1 MKKILSLTLAALMV
15 VSMVPTAFAAENQ
28 DYSLGTAVTVEG
40 AGGEYT
46 VTVPATLE
54 PGQTGTVTAKGYWA
68 AEDTLKVTAPE
79 TIEVTNTVTNQ
90 KATVNV
96 DFDGIESLGDDLEE
110 LTKTASISVDK
121 GNTKFGT
128 WTGTIVYNVEL
139 VEPLVVPGDGQIS
152 VVIHNGEVNEDDKA
166 SVYATCLADEDM
178 TWEQWVASDYNT
190 IGAEIDGTYVRV
202 ASNYFIYAGEV
213 TNNAYGGSVGG
224 SVVSATKKIAETNG
238 SFYLADASWYNG

>member
-1 MKKILSLTLAALMV
+1 MKKILSLTLAVMLL
-15 VSMVPTAFAAENQ
+15 VSAIPTAFAAENQ

-46 VTVPATLE
+46 VTVPATLNA
-54 PGQTGTVTAKGYWA
+54 GQTGTVTAKGYWA

-79 TIEVTNTVTNQ
+79 TIEVTNTITNQ

-110 LTKTASISVDK
+110 MNIPVNISVDK

-139 VEPLVVPGDGQIS
+139 VKPVIPGAII
-152 VVIHNGEVNEDDKA
+152 VFTIAENEYQA
-166 SVYATCLADEDM
+166 ESGM
-178 TWEQWVASDYNT
+178 TWAEWVESDYSQGKFGLDNINDRIVAT
-190 IGAEIDGTYVRV
+190 GNGWTPALNDVRV
-202 ASNYFIYAGEV
+202 APTDVIIEGTTYA
-213 TNNAYGGSVGG
+213 
-224 SVVSATKKIAETNG
+224 KK
-238 SFYLADASWYNG
+238 Y

>member
-15 VSMVPTAFAAENQ
+15 VSMVPTAFAAETQ

-46 VTVPATLE
+46 VTVPATLNA
-54 PGQTGTVTAKGYWA
+54 GQVGTVTAKGYWA

-110 LTKTASISVDK
+110 MNIPVSISIDK

-128 WTGTIVYNVEL
+128 WTGTIIYNVEL
-139 VEPLVVPGDGQIS
+139 VEPVIVGAIEFTIDG
-152 VVIHNGEVNEDDKA
+152 KT
-166 SVYATCLADEDM
+166 YYADEGM
-178 TWEQWVASDYNT
+178 TWGEWKDSKYNT
-190 IGAEIDGTYVRV
+190 DNIDISKLRPEGNSSIVLDYHDILSQKYTVTPFGT
-202 ASNYFIYAGEV
+202 
-213 TNNAYGGSVGG
+213 
-224 SVVSATKKIAETNG
+224 
-238 SFYLADASWYNG
+238 

>member
-1 MKKILSLTLAALMV
+1 MKKILSLTLAVMLL
-15 VSMVPTAFAAENQ
+15 VSAIPTAFAADQ
-28 DYSLGTAVTVEG
+28 DYSLGTAVVIEG

-46 VTVPATLE
+46 VTVPATLNA
-54 PGQTGTVTAKGYWA
+54 GQVGTVTAKGYWA

-79 TIEVTNTVTNQ
+79 TIEVTNTVTSQ

-139 VEPLVVPGDGQIS
+139 IKPVIVGDVSFTIDDKTYYADENMKWIDWVNSQYNIDGFQ
-152 VVIHNGEVNEDDKA
+152 VIHG
-166 SVYATCLADEDM
+166 
-178 TWEQWVASDYNT
+178 
-190 IGAEIDGTYVRV
+190 
-202 ASNYFIYAGEV
+202 SNYFV
-213 TNNAYGGSVGG
+213 
-224 SVVSATKKIAETNG
+224 ATKEGYIVASKQEPDSALDYAHSAQEMDTTIAWYITTETV
-238 SFYLADASWYNG
+238 

>member
-15 VSMVPTAFAAENQ
+15 VSMVPTAFAAETQ

-46 VTVPATLE
+46 VTVPATLNA
-54 PGQTGTVTAKGYWA
+54 GQVGTVTAKGYWA

-110 LTKTASISVDK
+110 MNIPVSISIDK

-139 VEPLVVPGDGQIS
+139 VKPVVEEVVLIS
-152 VVIHNGEVNEDDKA
+152 FRVHGNSYQAEEG
-166 SVYATCLADEDM
+166 M
-178 TWEQWVASDYNT
+178 TWTAWVNSEYNT
-190 IGAEIDGTYVRV
+190 SEYYVEDNTIKSADGKTLICSTTISASAQIQNNQTY
-202 ASNYFIYAGEV
+202 
-213 TNNAYGGSVGG
+213 
-224 SVVSATKKIAETNG
+224 
-238 SFYLADASWYNG
+238 YLQ